1 MDFNFFLGIL
11 INGLAIGA
19 IYGLVAVGYT
29 MVYGVLGLIN
39 FAHGDVFTI
48 GAFIGLIAF
57 MLALL
62 IPAALPVAL
71 VLIGVMTVAMIFT
84 AVWNWAIERLAYRP
98 LRGSFRLAPLITAL
112 GLSIA
117 LQNFI
122 RINQGPRTK
131 SMPDIITGGFI
142 LPGTNVQ
149 IFNKQILVFVITIV
163 LLALFSYIVAKTSI
177 GRGMRAV
184 SQDSKMASLLG
195 INVNRII
202 STTFIMGAA
211 LASVAG
217 VIYFFYYGQLQFH
230 DGFIPGIKAFTAA
243 VLGGIGSL
251 PGAVLGGMLIGLIEA
266 FWSAYVPGG
275 NDYKDVAAFAILIVV
290 LTFMPT
296 GLMGRPE
303 VEKV

>member
-19 IYGLVAVGYT
+19 IYGLIAVGYT

-62 IPAALPVAL
+62 IPAALPLAL
-71 VLIGVMTVAMIFT
+71 VLIGVMIVAMIFT
-84 AVWNWAIERLAYRP
+84 STWNWAIERFAYRP

-131 SMPDIITGGFI
+131 SMPDIITGGFMI
-142 LPGTNVQ
+142 PGTHVQ
-149 IFNKQILVFVITIV
+149 IFNKQILVFVITA
-163 LLALFSYIVAKTSI
+163 LLMALFSYIVARTSV
-177 GRGMRAV
+177 GRDMRACA
-184 SQDSKMASLLG
+184 QDSKMASLLG
-195 INVNRII
+195 INVNRVI

-217 VIYFFYYGQLQFH
+217 VIYFVYYGQLQFH

-251 PGAVLGGMLIGLIEA
+251 PGAVLGGLLIGLIEA

-296 GLMGRPE
+296 GLLGRAE

>member
-1 MDFNFFLGIL
+1 MDFNFFLSIL

-19 IYGLVAVGYT
+19 IYGLIAVGYT

-62 IPAALPVAL
+62 IPAALPMAL
-71 VLIGVMTVAMIFT
+71 VLIGVMVVAMIFT
-84 AVWNWAIERLAYRP
+84 SIWNWAIERFAYRP

-131 SMPDIITGGFI
+131 SMPDIITGGI
-142 LPGTNVQ
+142 MIPGTDVQ
-149 IFNKQILVFVITIV
+149 IFNKQILVFIITAL
-163 LLALFSYIVAKTSI
+163 LLALFSYIIAKTPM
-177 GRGMRAV
+177 GRGMRACA
-184 SQDSKMASLLG
+184 QDSKMASLLG
-195 INVNRII
+195 INVNRVI
-202 STTFIMGAA
+202 STTFIMGAS
-211 LASVAG
+211 LAAVAG

-251 PGAVLGGMLIGLIEA
+251 PGAVLGGLLIGLIEA

-290 LTFMPT
+290 LIFMPT
-296 GLMGRPE
+296 GLLGRAE